1 MQELKTKLEDLGV
14 FLNDNNLTMSFK
26 QLADLL
32 NTNGYRT
39 QQGFEYEGTR
49 GTAKI
54 IGDIYK
60 ELVSNGKIEKS
71 EKFRLAF
78 VGKNGE
84 LAY

>member
-1 MQELKTKLEDLGV
+1 MQELKTKLVNLGV

-26 QLADLL
+26 QLANLL

-39 QQGFEYEGTR
+39 QLGYEYEGTR

-54 IGDIYK
+54 VGDVYK
-60 ELVSNGKIEKS
+60 ELVNVGDTEKS

-78 VGKNGE
+78 VGKEGE
-84 LAY
+84 LVY